1 MDSIEITSTKNNIP
15 EFEFGALKIFIIG
28 CGDSGNS
35 VINHLSA
42 NGLTGAVTIGIN
54 NDKKNLDKVRA
65 DVKIS
70 EYSSKNLREMVSGA
84 DFMFII
90 ADLNDPIGSETVS
103 TVSEIVRETG
113 VFVVSILNSVVFLD
127 HKQLGKIFP
136 CPPDIQVQVA
146 TDQLFADMI
155 DDIVWSITQP
165 QLISNDVENIKVL
178 MKNGGLST
186 IMVGE
191 AKGNIRSKEIVEIM
205 LSNTLPDVDISSAT
219 ACLFLFSGGDDL
231 CISEVEQ
238 IEKSLLPEF
247 DHVARILVSAR
258 VKKDYGDRIRC
269 IAIITG
275 LKNTNCDSIVV
286 L

>member
-1 MDSIEITSTKNNIP
+1 MDSIEITSSKNNMP

-28 CGDSGNS
+28 CGESGNS

-54 NDKKNLDKVRA
+54 TDKKQLDKVRA

-70 EYSSKNLREMVSGA
+70 EHSSKNLREMVSCA
-84 DFMFII
+84 DFLFII
-90 ADLNDPIGSETVS
+90 ANMNDPIGSETVS

-127 HKQLGKIFP
+127 YKQLDKIFP
-136 CPPDIQVQVA
+136 YPPKNQVQVA
-146 TDQLFADMI
+146 TDQLLADMI

-165 QLISNDVENIKVL
+165 QLINNDVENIKVL
-178 MKNGGLST
+178 MKNGGFST

-191 AKGNIRSKEIVEIM
+191 AKGKNRSKEIVKIM
-205 LSNTLPDVDISSAT
+205 LRNTLPNVDITGAT
-219 ACLFLFSGGDDL
+219 ACFFLFTGGSDL

-238 IEKSLLPEF
+238 IEDSISHEF
-247 DHVARILVSAR
+247 DPGARILISAR
-258 VKKDYGDRIRC
+258 VKKDYDDRIRC

-275 LKNTNCDSIVV
+275 FKNTNCDSI
-286 L
+286 LIL

>member
-1 MDSIEITSTKNNIP
+1 MDSVEITSTKNNMP

-35 VINHLSA
+35 VINHFSA
-42 NGLTGAVTIGIN
+42 NGLTGAVTICLN
-54 NDKKNLDKVRA
+54 NDKKHLDKVRA
-65 DVKIS
+65 DVIIP
-70 EYSSKNLREMVSGA
+70 EYSGKNLREMVSGA

-90 ADLNDPIGSETVS
+90 ANMNDSIGSETVS

-127 HKQLGKIFP
+127 YKQLGKIIP
-136 CPPDIQVQVA
+136 YPTEIQVQAA
-146 TDQLFADMI
+146 TDQLLADMI

-165 QLISNDVENIKVL
+165 QLISNDVMNIKVL
-178 MKNGGLST
+178 MKNGGFSI

-191 AKGNIRSKEIVEIM
+191 AKGKNRSKEIVEIM
-205 LSNTLPDVDISSAT
+205 LSNTLPNVDISSAT

-238 IEKSLLPEF
+238 IADSISHEF
-247 DHVARILVSAR
+247 DPVARILVSAR
-258 VKKDYGDRIRC
+258 VKKDHDDIIRC

-275 LKNTNCDSIVV
+275 LKNCNFDNIGI